1 MNGHTLLSKEVNGQG
16 RQYFFASPTII
27 PLLPGPYFFSDI
39 YFSPTLPTQLR
50 VSPEE
55 SKTVVLNLG
64 YTFVPPRK
72 MFKNPYAK
80 DRAQTN

>member
-1 MNGHTLLSKEVNGQG
+1 MGKADSI
-16 RQYFFASPTII
+16 S
-27 PLLPGPYFFSDI
+27 LPAQQSFPSCLAHIFFSDI

-50 VSPEE
+50 VRPEE